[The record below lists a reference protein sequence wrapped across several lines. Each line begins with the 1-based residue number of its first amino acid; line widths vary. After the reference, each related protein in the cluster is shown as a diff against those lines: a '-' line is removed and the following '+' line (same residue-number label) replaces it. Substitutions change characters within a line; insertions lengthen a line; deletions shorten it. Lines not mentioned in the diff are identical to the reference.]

1 MNGPQKVY
9 RETCEHCQYKD
20 LPNGCDGCLASI
32 AYDCEDERRH
42 RIYYHEFGNT
52 SREFRER
59 CDIKAA
65 RCYKSPGI
73 LLRYCSS
80 CPVGK
85 MVGCK
90 VKEIEL
96 PHASL
101 RINKLIRDAQE
112 VAKSLEE
119 IAFDGVIDESER
131 ADFEDALRFLE
142 ELESCI
148 KDVIL
153 IGFEHKKSSRS
164 IKMETAACENN

>member
-1 MNGPQKVY
+1 MPTKVDRVPLDY
-9 RETCEHCQYKD
+9 LKEARIQAGYVSRDIASMTVPFSPETIGRH
-20 LPNGCDGCLASI
+20 
-32 AYDCEDERRH
+32 ER
-42 RIYYHEFGNT
+42 G
-52 SREFRER
+52 
-59 CDIKAA
+59 DIHLDPDDAVLYA
-65 RCYKSPGI
+65 RCYKNPGI